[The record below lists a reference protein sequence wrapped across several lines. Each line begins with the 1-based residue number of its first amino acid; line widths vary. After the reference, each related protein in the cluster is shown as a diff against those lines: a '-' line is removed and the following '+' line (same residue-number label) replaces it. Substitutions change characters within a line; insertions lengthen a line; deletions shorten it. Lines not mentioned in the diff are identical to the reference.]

1 MVTGH
6 LIMKL
11 FPAKCHGR
19 AILRKLWRPTGNSS
33 LSPAREM
40 LTAVARHLS
49 IKWLFVFHRFDPF
62 VLLYDKSLNDWSLG
76 EQWILF
82 PEHLNVSRDEMLS
95 ATYSQ
100 FFFLW
105 KNLLV
110 SPVTSAKNIL
120 TDKIPAFLRAFKV
133 VISMCTTAKRGTW
146 VGLLVKPS

>member
-1 MVTGH
+1 MTSNNETASRQMPWAGN
-6 LIMKL
+6 I
-11 FPAKCHGR
+11 AKTMTSNGKQF
-19 AILRKLWRPTGNSS
+19 IFT
-33 LSPAREM
+33 REM